1 MLIPIRTSRE
11 LKRRPRV
18 TGTLIIL
25 TMLVHLLGLVL
36 EARWITSRQSII
48 AAGSLSAADFRPWT
62 LLSYQFL
69 HDPSSIWHLAF
80 NMLFLWVFGSA
91 VEDRLGHGGFACF
104 YLLGGVA
111 AGLAHMAWSPAPV
124 IGASG
129 AVAATTGAFA
139 AFAPRARVQVLVL
152 FFLITMISVPA
163 LWFVAFY
170 VAIDFLR
177 SVGDLLGGGS
187 RVAYV
192 AHLAGYAFGFGVAVV
207 LLATGRVPRD
217 DFDIWF
223 LFRQAR
229 RRAEFRRA
237 TRGTAAGP
245 WDAPTADT
253 DRRLREQARRGTT
266 ATATDTTPSIPP
278 ELAAHRRD
286 IEQMVVSHRLEE
298 AAAAYARLQQEHP
311 AIVLT
316 SYAQI
321 DVANQLHAEGRAAE
335 AAEAY
340 RRLLSRSPAHPRGA
354 EIRLLLAA
362 LTLRSL
368 GKPAEARSLL
378 ERLRRDRLDPEHRA
392 LFETLEAEAAAAGAA
407 GAAGA

>member
-36 EARWITSRQSII
+36 EARGIVSRDAII
-48 AAGSLSAADFRPWT
+48 RAGSLSATDFRPWT

-91 VEDRLGHGGFACF
+91 VEDRLGHVGFACF
-104 YLLGGVA
+104 YLAGGVA

-152 FFLITMISVPA
+152 FFLIMMISVPA

-192 AHLAGYAFGFGVAVV
+192 AHLAGYAFGFGVAVT

-229 RRAEFRRA
+229 RRAEFRRV

-253 DRRLREQARRGTT
+253 DRRLREQSRRGTGP
-266 ATATDTTPSIPP
+266 AANAAPPPSIPP
-278 ELAAHRRD
+278 EAAARRRE
-286 IEQMVVSHRLEE
+286 IEQMVAGHRLEE
-298 AAAAYARLQQEHP
+298 AAEAYAVLQAEQPE
-311 AIVLT
+311 IVLGAD
-316 SYAQI
+316 AQI
-321 DVANQLHAEGRAAE
+321 DVANQLHAQGRAAD

-340 RRLLSRSPAHPRGA
+340 RRLLKRSPAHPRGT

-378 ERLRRDRLDPEHRA
+378 ERLHRDRLDPEHRS
-392 LFETLEAEAAAAGAA
+392 LFETLEAEAAAAAAA
-407 GAAGA
+407 GNA